1 MANFT
6 TTTHAEF
13 IPELWAKMAMLA
25 FERKL
30 VMSKRVQRF
39 DAEVKQKG
47 DTLHIPQITN
57 LTTNAVGSDGSF
69 VGQAPTE
76 NSYTIT
82 ISRWREASVTVP
94 DIVEIQSAY
103 PLLEQYTKKIGYA
116 LSLDV
121 ETQLLGLYSGLANQ
135 LGTSGVNIT
144 DDTLLNAIQL
154 LDEGDAPMED
164 RTLIMRPA
172 QKRALLKVDKFVDA
186 SKTGLGKS
194 AALTGV
200 FGELYG
206 IPAFFSNNVVS
217 SSGIHNM
224 LFHKEAF
231 GCAIQ
236 SEMKM
241 ERFRTKLAT
250 DVVGHILFGTS
261 ELRDS
266 AAMGTCAVD
275 LLT

>member
-6 TTTHAEF
+6 TTTHAQF
-13 IPELWAKMAMLA
+13 IPELWSKMAMLA

-30 VMSKRVQRF
+30 IMAKRVMRF
-39 DAEVKQKG
+39 DADVKQRG
-47 DTLHIPQITN
+47 DTLHIPQVRN
-57 LTTNAVGSDGSF
+57 LTTNAVASDGGF
-69 VGQAPTE
+69 TGQATTE
-76 NSYTIT
+76 SGYTLTIT
-82 ISRWREASVTVP
+82 RWREASITVP
-94 DIVEIQSAY
+94 DIVAIQSSY
-103 PLLEQYTKKIGYA
+103 PLLELYTKKIGYA

-121 ETQLLGLYSGLANQ
+121 ETEVLNLYSGLANSV
-135 LGTSGVNIT
+135 GTAGVNVT

-154 LDEGDAPMED
+154 LDEGDAPEED

-172 QKRALLKVDKFVDA
+172 QKRALMKIDKFVDA
-186 SKTGLGKS
+186 SKTGLSKS

-217 SSGIHNM
+217 SSGVRNL

-231 GCAIQ
+231 GLAIQ
-236 SEMKM
+236 SEVKI
-241 ERFRTKLAT
+241 ERFRTKLAW
-250 DVVGHILFGTS
+250 DIVGHILHGS
-261 ELRDS
+261 LELRDDS
-266 AAMGTCAVD
+266 VMGTAAVE